1 MAALQGILWQEY
13 TIFKRKFFSHT
24 LSTLVTPILYLIA
37 FGWGL
42 GSGMDYNGVS
52 YFHYIIPGI
61 LAMNTM
67 MVSFSNTANSV
78 NISRLYYKTFE
89 IYMVAP
95 LNMTIYVIGK
105 IISGA
110 LYGVYSGSLIIIM
123 TLVFN
128 VDFGINPQFVLILL
142 LNCFVFSGAGLIA
155 GLIINTH
162 AGMSKFMSFVIT
174 PMSFL
179 CGTFFSVDKMPLAL
193 NFIIKIL
200 PLTHTT
206 IGLRGAINGSEEILT
221 NIAVLL
227 GFFIIFT
234 IGSVMLCKK
243 VE

>member
-1 MAALQGILWQEY
+1 MVALQAILWQEY
-13 TIFKRKFFSHT
+13 VVFKRKFVSHT
-24 LSTLVTPILYLIA
+24 LSVLVTPILYLIA

-42 GSGMDYNGVS
+42 GSGIDYNGVS

-105 IISGA
+105 TIAGA
-110 LYGVYSGSLIIIM
+110 LYGVYSGSMIIIM
-123 TLVFN
+123 TLLLN
-128 VDFGINPQFVLILL
+128 IDFGINLQFVLILL

-179 CGTFFSVDKMPLAL
+179 CGTFFSVEKMPSIIGM
-193 NFIIKIL
+193 IIKIL

-206 IGLRGAINGSEEILT
+206 LGLRSSLSGSDVTINI
-221 NIAVLL
+221 IVL
-227 GFFIIFT
+227 FVYFMVFT
-234 IGSVMLCKK
+234 IGSTYLCKK

>member
-13 TIFKRKFFSHT
+13 IVFKRKIISHT
-24 LSTLVTPILYLIA
+24 LSSLVTPILYLIA

-42 GSGMDYNGVS
+42 GSGINYNGVS
-52 YFHYIIPGI
+52 YLHYIIPGI

-89 IYMVAP
+89 NYMVAP

-105 IISGA
+105 TLSGA
-110 LYGVYSGSLIIIM
+110 LYGVYSGSLIIVL
-123 TLVFN
+123 TLLFKIEY
-128 VDFGINPQFVLILL
+128 GINLQFILILL

-162 AGMSKFMSFVIT
+162 AGMFKFMSFVIT

-179 CGTFFSVDKMPLAL
+179 CGTFFSVDKMPMIL
-193 NFIIKIL
+193 NFIVKAL

-206 IGLRGAINGSEEILT
+206 MGLRNSLNGSGDSII

-227 GFFIIFT
+227 IYFGVFT
-234 IGSVMLCKK
+234 VGSAYLCRK

>member
-13 TIFKRKFFSHT
+13 ILFKRKIISHT
-24 LSTLVTPILYLIA
+24 LSSLVTPVLYLIA

-42 GSGMDYNGVS
+42 GSGISYNGVS
-52 YFHYIIPGI
+52 YLHYIIPGI

-89 IYMVAP
+89 NYMVAP
-95 LNMTIYVIGK
+95 LNMIIYVIGK
-105 IISGA
+105 TLSGA
-110 LYGVYSGSLIIIM
+110 IYGIYSASLIIIL
-123 TLVFN
+123 TLMCRIQ
-128 VDFGINPQFVLILL
+128 FGLNLQFILILL

-162 AGMSKFMSFVIT
+162 AGMFKFMSFVIT

-179 CGTFFSVDKMPLAL
+179 CGTFFSVDKMP
-193 NFIIKIL
+193 IILGTFVKIL

-206 IGLRGAINGSEEILT
+206 IGLRNAINGTESTVINTL
-221 NIAVLL
+221 VLL
-227 GFFIIFT
+227 IYFMVFT
-234 IGSVMLCKK
+234 IGSAYLCKR